1 MEIVPLTEGE
11 KTGAEAREGGTRVA
25 HLVGALGEAPSRGKH
40 VWVGLDDH
48 SLAPGAEPGLL
59 ADIYAVAGE
68 AWVADGYLTHI
79 VVVPAEGPLPALFF
93 GLGFGQEQVHASG
106 PTREEAPSEPRG
118 FTIRQAGPADIERV
132 LDVAD
137 TISSHQAGA
146 PVWAGLPVPKREEMR
161 EDWEELLAEESA
173 VVLLAERE
181 GEGETIGYVATYPG
195 DEPGLAH
202 LPVAGTR
209 ADARSGG
216 IGVALV
222 EHALHRAHRDGIHT
236 VALDWRS
243 TNLLASRFW
252 PKRGFVP
259 THLRLRRDVQPTA

>member
-1 MEIVPLTEGE
+1 VEIVALTDGE
-11 KTGAEAREGGTRVA
+11 KTGAEARQEGTRVA

-40 VWVGLDDH
+40 AWVGLDDH
-48 SLAPGAEPGLL
+48 SLAPGAAPELL
-59 ADIYAVAGE
+59 ADVYAVAG
-68 AWVADGYLTHI
+68 AQWVADGYLTHI
-79 VVVPAEGPLPALFF
+79 VVVPADGPLPALFF
-93 GLGFGQEQVHASG
+93 ALGFGQEQVHASG
-106 PTREEAPSEPRG
+106 PTLAEAPPEPEG
-118 FTIRQAGPADIERV
+118 FTIRRASSADIEQA
-132 LDVAD
+132 LDVAG

-146 PVWAGLPVPKREEMR
+146 PVWAGLPVPSREDMR
-161 EDWEELLAEESA
+161 EDWEELLAEDGA
-173 VVLLAERE
+173 VVLLAERD
-181 GEGETIGYVATYPG
+181 GETLGYVATYPD

-209 ADARSGG
+209 ADARGGG

-222 EHALHRAHRDGIHT
+222 QHALHRAHQDGMHS

>member
-1 MEIVPLTEGE
+1 VEIVPLTDGE
-11 KTGAEAREGGTRVA
+11 KTGAEARREGTRIA

-40 VWVGLDDH
+40 AWVGLDDH
-48 SLAPGAEPGLL
+48 SLAPGAAPELL
-59 ADIYAVAGE
+59 ADVYAVAGRP
-68 AWVADGYLTHI
+68 WVDDGYLTHI
-79 VVVPAEGPLPALFF
+79 VVVPADGPLPALFF
-93 GLGFGQEQVHASG
+93 GLGFGKEQVHAKG
-106 PTREEAPSEPRG
+106 QTLAEAPPEPEG
-118 FTIRQAGPADIERV
+118 FTIRQATPADIERV
-132 LDVAD
+132 LDVAG

-146 PVWAGLPVPKREEMR
+146 PVWAGLPVSEREEMR
-161 EDWEELLAEESA
+161 EGWAELLAEESA
-173 VVLLAERE
+173 RVLLAERD
-181 GEGETIGYVATYPG
+181 GETLGYVATYAD
-195 DEPGLAH
+195 DEPGVAQ

-209 ADARSGG
+209 ADVRGAG

-222 EHALHRAHRDGIHT
+222 EHALHRAHRDGVHT

>member
-11 KTGAEAREGGTRVA
+11 KTGAEARQGGTRVA

-48 SLAPGAEPGLL
+48 SLAPGTAPELL
-59 ADIYAVAGE
+59 ADVYAVAGGP
-68 AWVADGYLTHI
+68 WVADGYLTHI
-79 VVVPAEGPLPALFF
+79 VVVLADGPLPALFF
-93 GLGFGQEQVHASG
+93 RLGFGQEQVHATG
-106 PTREEAPSEPRG
+106 PTLEHAPPEPQG
-118 FTIRQAGPADIERV
+118 FTIRQAAPTDLERV
-132 LDVAD
+132 LDVAG

-146 PVWAGLPVPKREEMR
+146 PVWAGLPVSVREDMR
-161 EDWEELLAEESA
+161 DDWEELLAEEGA
-173 VVLLAERE
+173 VVLLAERD
-181 GEGETIGYVATYPG
+181 GETLGYVATYAG

-202 LPVAGTR
+202 LPVAGTG
-209 ADARSGG
+209 ADARGGG

-222 EHALHRAHRDGIHT
+222 EHALHRAHRDGMHS

-259 THLRLRRDVQPTA
+259 THLRLRRDVQPAA

>member
-1 MEIVPLTEGE
+1 VEIVPLTEGE
-11 KTGAEAREGGTRVA
+11 KTGAEARQGGSRVA

-40 VWVGLDDH
+40 AWVGLEDH
-48 SLAPGAEPGLL
+48 SLAAGESTELL
-59 ADIYAVAGE
+59 ADVYAAAGAPWVAG
-68 AWVADGYLTHI
+68 GYLTHI
-79 VVVPAEGPLPALFF
+79 VVVAADGPLPALFF
-93 GLGFGQEQVHASG
+93 GLGFGQEQVHARG
-106 PTREEAPSEPRG
+106 PALADEPAEPHG
-118 FTIRQAGPADIERV
+118 FTVREAGPADIERV
-132 LDVAD
+132 LDIVG
-137 TISSHQAGA
+137 TISRHQAGA
-146 PVWAGLPVPKREEMR
+146 PVWVGLPISTREDMR
-161 EDWEELLAEESA
+161 EGWEELLAEDGA

-181 GEGETIGYVATYPG
+181 GEALGYIATYPA

-209 ADARSGG
+209 TDARGGG

-222 EHALHRAHRDGIHT
+222 AHALHRAHRDGFSSIE
-236 VALDWRS
+236 LDWRA